1 MKIRSG
7 FVSNSSSSS
16 FIIVG
21 KRYDLSDKES
31 IIKCLEAVGIPQ
43 ESIDECIN
51 AGYDDREHDDEYF
64 DYYDANFEGVVGQN
78 TKDLSVILSNES
90 QCCYLGKS
98 IFRLPDIYNITP
110 ETRKSIADNLNVDV
124 NDIDLHFGEIHN

>member
-21 KRYDLSDKES
+21 KRYDLSDKGS
-31 IIKCLEAVGIPQ
+31 ITRCLEAVGIPQ

-78 TKDLSVILSNES
+78 IKDLSVILSSES
-90 QCCYLGKS
+90 QCCYLGKA

-110 ETRKSIADNLNVDV
+110 ETRKSIADNLNVSID
-124 NDIDLHFGEIHN
+124 DIDLHFGEIHD